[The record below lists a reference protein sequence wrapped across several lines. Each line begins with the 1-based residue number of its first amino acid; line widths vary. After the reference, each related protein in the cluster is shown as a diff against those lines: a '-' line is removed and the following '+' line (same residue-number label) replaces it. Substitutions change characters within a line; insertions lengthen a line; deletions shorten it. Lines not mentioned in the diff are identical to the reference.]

1 MEIVMQDLEDLK
13 KMLEEAKDRI
23 TLFCGV
29 ETMTSETKV
38 VFGVAV
44 SCAIEVTESIEP
56 ALVRY
61 TELIG
66 EGWAED
72 EKVLER
78 LEEKAKKRRDEII
91 EELKKEGFTV
101 YRGLIG

>member
-1 MEIVMQDLEDLK
+1 MEIVMQSLEDLK

-29 ETMTSETKV
+29 EV
-38 VFGVAV
+38 VTDEPRIIFYVVV
-44 SCAIEVTESIEP
+44 SCAIEITESIEP

-61 TELIG
+61 KEYIG
-66 EGWAED
+66 DAYTREEADKGEKKAE
-72 EKVLER
+72 
-78 LEEKAKKRRDEII
+78 KRKEEII
-91 EELKKEGFTV
+91 EDLKKEGFTV